1 MKLLTL
7 RTADGTKAVRQD
19 GTTLTE
25 IDGFSEGARFYGA
38 GSR

>member
-7 RTADGTKAVRQD
+7 RLSQGDKTVTKAVRQD

-25 IDGFSEGARFYGA
+25 IDGFSDVGALL
-38 GSR
+38 